1 MSLPGGM
8 WSLQGLIPGKHTLD
22 VTADMSSSGILGTYE
37 TYLVVLE
44 PGQQPLPPTKVIGQI
59 TIDNTEVC
67 PGNSTLVNRT
77 CVNAPPPTPPII
89 CPIGI
94 PTNRTCTP
102 LPLPNTTIPLPN
114 TTIPLPNTTIPLPNT
129 TIPLPNTTG
138 STLPGANA
146 TGSTQLGGGGGVNQT
161 IVPRPPCPESEQ
173 PSPGGLRCEPIGIEK
188 PLPIICSEGEELVD
202 GQCQA
207 IPTDDEGEPEPE
219 ENGGSEGGDEGG
231 GDNGNGGNANGGNA
245 NGGNAN
251 GGNGN
256 GGNGNGGNGNGGND
270 DLFG

>member
-1 MSLPGGM
+1 MPLPGGM

-59 TIDNTEVC
+59 TIEYTEVC

-114 TTIPLPNTTIPLPNT
+114 TTIPLPNTT
-129 TIPLPNTTG
+129 G

-161 IVPRPPCPESEQ
+161 IVPRPPCPEGEQ
-173 PSPGGLRCEPIGIEK
+173 PSPDGLGCESIGIEE
-188 PLPIICSEGEELVD
+188 PMPIICSEGEELVD
-202 GQCQA
+202 GQCQG

-219 ENGGSEGGDEGG
+219 ENGGSEGGD
-231 GDNGNGGNANGGNA
+231 
-245 NGGNAN
+245 
-251 GGNGN
+251 
-256 GGNGNGGNGNGGND
+256 NGNGGNGNGGND